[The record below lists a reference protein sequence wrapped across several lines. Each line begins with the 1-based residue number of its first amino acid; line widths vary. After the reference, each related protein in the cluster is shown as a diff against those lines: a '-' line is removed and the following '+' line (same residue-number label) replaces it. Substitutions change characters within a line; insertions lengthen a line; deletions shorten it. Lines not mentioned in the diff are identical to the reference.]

1 LRDLLGGKGGQ
12 LKPASLADGAGSA
25 VFGDLLEPGH
35 DVEQAQLK
43 GLQELFDRYGASQ
56 R

>member
-1 LRDLLGGKGGQ
+1 
-12 LKPASLADGAGSA
+12 

-35 DVEQAQLK
+35 DVDRRHANNIEQLLDSLL
-43 GLQELFDRYGASQ
+43 GGRG